1 MHSHHLGQCI
11 DIKAILRSAVAQGG
25 RDRDRQLLEHGIE
38 NCKPRHKL
46 GMFRVAVADLTN
58 RRLVNRPAQ
67 IHLQNLGMSMMLPS
81 RRRFARG

>member
-11 DIKAILRSAVAQGG
+11 DIKAILRSAVAQGC

-81 RRRFARG
+81 RRRFARS